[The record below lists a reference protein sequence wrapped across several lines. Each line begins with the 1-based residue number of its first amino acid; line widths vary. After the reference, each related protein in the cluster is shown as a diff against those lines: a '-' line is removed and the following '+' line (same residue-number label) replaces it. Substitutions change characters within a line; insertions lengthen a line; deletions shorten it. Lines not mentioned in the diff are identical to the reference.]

1 MNEKKPDK
9 SYDLEPAG
17 EETPDQSGDQPTEAD
32 PEAELQDE
40 ETQDNQAREEPVPKL
55 RDKPSDMKALDIC
68 PNCGSPL
75 GGVDTV
81 VCLRCGFD
89 FKTLKVIK
97 VETGKT
103 TVPESEEAEP
113 AAPLSVPGAGDLWL
127 PTAMAAVGLG
137 VLGIGYLGGAQ
148 GLFAAATTVGEEA
161 VGFGKRLEGLVGM
174 LVRTS
179 VLTLAGLGGL
189 SVLAHMLDT
198 RLGSVKLA
206 AVRMLG
212 ISAAIGLLAFFNVE
226 SIFLELTIE
235 AVCQAI
241 AFVGLAMVLFGL
253 TVRDAATL
261 MGLTVFA
268 MIGLLLLSALVLWS
282 AGPQA

>member
-9 SYDLEPAG
+9 SYDLEPASQ
-17 EETPDQSGDQPTEAD
+17 ETPDQSGDQATED
-32 PEAELQDE
+32 EPEPKRP
-40 ETQDNQAREEPVPKL
+40 ET
-55 RDKPSDMKALDIC
+55 PSDIKALDIC

-97 VETGKT
+97 VETGET
-103 TVPESEEAEP
+103 TVPESEEDEP

-137 VLGIGYLGGAQ
+137 VLAIGYLAGAP
-148 GLFAAATTVGEEA
+148 GLFEAASTPGEETVG
-161 VGFGKRLEGLVGM
+161 FFQRLRGLVGM
-174 LVRTS
+174 LVRTGI
-179 VLTLAGLGGL
+179 LTLAGLGGL
-189 SVLAHMLDT
+189 SVLAHMLET
-198 RLGSVKLA
+198 RLGDVKLA

-212 ISAAIGLLAFFNVE
+212 ISAAVGLLAFFNVE
-226 SIFLELTIE
+226 SVFFELTIE
-235 AVCQAI
+235 AVCQAV
-241 AFVGLAMVLFGL
+241 AFVGLALVLFGL
-253 TVRDAATL
+253 TLRNAATL

-268 MIGLLLLSALVLWS
+268 MIGLLILSWLVLWS